1 MIGVRDD
8 VKEKID
14 AVASEVLAALDSKNG
29 SEIQEV
35 LAILRKL

>member
-1 MIGVRDD
+1 MRDD

-14 AVASEVLAALDSKNG
+14 GLASEVLAALDSKNG

-35 LAILRKL
+35 LAILKKL